1 MHVLVTG
8 GSGFI
13 GSEIIRDLI
22 DRPEVTSVVMLVRP
36 KDGQSPE
43 QRFEKIANYWKRF
56 GLGHLKGISKVKIVA
71 SLPDPCSPEGIEISC
86 VFHCAAI
93 TEFDQ
98 TIAQCRRANVFL
110 TQDVCRWAGK
120 LPALKRFVHFSTA
133 FVSGTMKGII
143 PLDHRN
149 DGFNNTYEQTKF
161 ESERVVIW
169 SGLPYTI
176 LRPTIVVG
184 DSRTGYV
191 YRMRVLY
198 SVWRILLTGHL
209 PRTPVDLRSGVDLVP
224 VDYVV
229 RAAIF
234 LGASEAGL
242 NRVFHLAAGR
252 ELVTPHQILSI
263 AHQIFQLPM
272 PRIAPPFVAKI
283 LVMGWIQRFLPH
295 ELQQIVE
302 RMRWHLPY
310 LGTKGRIFDTSAT
323 QAALQGSG
331 IRAPEFKNFGPRLF
345 EFCKKSNWGKVG
357 YVLD

>member
-1 MHVLVTG
+1 MHIFVTG

-13 GSEIIRDLI
+13 GSEIIRELI

-43 QRFEKIANYWKRF
+43 QRFEKIVTYWQRF
-56 GLGHLKGISKVKIVA
+56 GLGNLHGIAKVKVVA
-71 SLPDPCSPEGIEISC
+71 EFPDPTSAEALNISH

-110 TQDVCRWAGK
+110 TQDVCRWAAK
-120 LPALKRFVHFSTA
+120 LPALKRLVHFSTA
-133 FVSGTMKGII
+133 FVSGRMKGVI

-149 DGFNNTYEQTKF
+149 DRFNNTYEQTKF
-161 ESERVVIW
+161 ESERVVVW
-169 SGLPYTI
+169 SDLPYTI

-184 DSRTGYV
+184 DSATGYV

-198 SVWRILLTGHL
+198 SAWRILLTGHL

-229 RAAIF
+229 SAAIF
-234 LGASEAGL
+234 LGVCEAGL
-242 NRVFHLAAGR
+242 NKTFHLAAGQH
-252 ELVTPHQILSI
+252 LVTPHQILTI

-272 PRIAPPFVAKI
+272 PRIAPPIVARI
-283 LVMGWIQRFLPH
+283 LVMAWIQRFLPH

-323 QAALQGSG
+323 LTALQGSG
-331 IRAPEFKNFGPRLF
+331 IRAPEFQNFGPRLF

-357 YVLD
+357 YVLN